1 MRLMKP
7 ILGILCLVGI
17 ALLVL
22 AFFLAR
28 NSHALVTEGRQASG
42 TVIAL
47 ARHVSSSDG
56 RSTTTYRPVVRYVTA
71 TGETIEFTSSSGS
84 NPPSYHPGETVEVL
98 YRADSPY
105 QARING
111 FFSLWG
117 AASICG
123 FMGLLF
129 VAIPGGIWLLGRR
142 RQRNNAMLLRQG
154 VPLETRLQQ
163 VLQDTSRSVNGR
175 HPFRVVTQWLDPQHA
190 QMRVFESEPLW
201 YDPSAQLGNRSIT
214 VYIERGNP
222 DSYYMDLSF
231 LPPLAG

>member
-7 ILGILCLVGI
+7 ILGIFCLVGI
-17 ALLVL
+17 GLLVL

-28 NSHALVTEGRQASG
+28 NSHALVAEGRHASG
-42 TVIAL
+42 TVIEL
-47 ARHVSSSDG
+47 ARNVSSRDG
-56 RSTTTYRPVVRYVTA
+56 RRSTTYRPVVRYVTA
-71 TGETIEFTSSSGS
+71 SGETIEFTSSSGS

-98 YRADSPY
+98 YRADNPY
-105 QARING
+105 RARING

-117 AASICG
+117 AAAICG
-123 FMGLLF
+123 FIGLLF
-129 VAIPGGIWLLGRR
+129 VAIPGVILLMNRR
-142 RQRNNAMLLRQG
+142 RQRTNATLLRQG

-175 HPFRVVTQWLDPQHA
+175 HPFRVVTQWLDPQRA
-190 QMRVFESEPLW
+190 QMRVFRSDPLW
-201 YDPSAQLGNRSIT
+201 YDPSTQLGDRPIT

-231 LPPLAG
+231 LPPLAE